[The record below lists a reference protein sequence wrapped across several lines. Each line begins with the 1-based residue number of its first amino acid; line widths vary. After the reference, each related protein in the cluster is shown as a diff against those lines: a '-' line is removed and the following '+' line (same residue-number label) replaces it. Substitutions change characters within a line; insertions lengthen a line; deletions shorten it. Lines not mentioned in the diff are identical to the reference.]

1 MSDLLFFR
9 APVVQIVAN
18 ATATT
23 SSKATSH
30 IGAVA
35 GGTAGGIAAL
45 FVVIGTIALVQRRR
59 RQNLFRKSTGP
70 AFSGAAMVAHS
81 ESQIT
86 VTPFNLA
93 PVEAAPLL
101 PSQSAAPVPVGLTS
115 KALAR
120 LRSLRS
126 AAVRSPPARSRSSS
140 GGSQH
145 TDPPTI
151 SPSSTTERSTVTL
164 PQTRRLQMEMETLR
178 REVQELLAERFEAPP
193 SYGAGDG
200 V

>member
-1 MSDLLFFR
+1 MSDPLFPR

-18 ATATT
+18 ATTT

-45 FVVIGTIALVQRRR
+45 FVMIGTIALVRR
-59 RQNLFRKSTGP
+59 RQRQNFFRKSTGP
-70 AFSGAAMVAHS
+70 ASSGAAMVAHP
-81 ESQIT
+81 QIT

-93 PVEAAPLL
+93 PVEAAPLP
-101 PSQSAAPVPVGLTS
+101 PSQSAASVPVGLTS

-120 LRSLRS
+120 LRSLHS
-126 AAVRSPPARSRSSS
+126 ATVRSPPTRSRSSS

-151 SPSSTTERSTVTL
+151 SHSTTEERSTVTL

-178 REVQELLAERFEAPP
+178 REMQELRAERFEAPP
-193 SYGAGDG
+193 SYGAGNG